1 MSLFEL
7 TLKKALLKAA
17 EDSDLNQIQHL
28 VEDRG
33 VSPLL
38 SNAVSDAC

>member
-7 TLKKALLKAA
+7 ALKKSLLKAA
-17 EDSDLNQIQHL
+17 EDGDVAQVEHL

-33 VSPLL
+33 VSPSLT
-38 SNAVSDAC
+38 NAVSE

>member
-17 EDSDLNQIQHL
+17 EDGDMPQVVHL

-38 SNAVSDAC
+38 ANAVW